1 MPQKKRS
8 YSGAHTYKRRSQVYS
23 RLRSKKLASGHYVV
37 QHMVTKRDYYVFKRL
52 DKGDWVVADAKR
64 NVMRSGFRTKDLAME
79 ALEAGRN

>member
-1 MPQKKRS
+1 MPQKKRYTS
-8 YSGAHTYKRRSQVYS
+8 TYTYKRRSQVYS

-52 DKGDWVVADAKR
+52 DQGDWVIADAKR
-64 NVMRSGFRTKDLAME
+64 NVMRGGFRTKDLAME